1 MKVRHREIGVFLIFY
16 SVSMKSSLLILA
28 LLSVAL
34 ADKWALFVSGNN
46 GYWNYCITST
56 ICRGYTI
63 LHDAGVAEDHMV
75 YLGFNDVFD
84 SSKNPFPGQIFTDAD
99 PEGPGIDY
107 APGCRPHIDYPDKM
121 VSAELF
127 MATLSGDKEEVTKLT
142 GVENPRVIESGP
154 EDTIF
159 VYYMD
164 HGAIGFC
171 EVGKSE
177 LHEDVLMKTIDKMYE
192 NKQYKQLV
200 FYFEACHSG
209 SMFRKLEKGKNVYA
223 MTGSDTE
230 HSAWMN
236 NCPPDDV
243 VDGKHVGACMG
254 AWFDNFWM
262 QEVTDNGADL
272 THNEMFKIVHE
283 KTAAQTDQNVSQFGD
298 IDTIGEMPVREF
310 IGDYKPK
317 KKVSADPKSMVKYE
331 DVPKH
336 LAMWKAIR
344 AEPNTRSDAIAEL
357 ENVVRTEARKE
368 IMVMRT
374 ARAYFKDDKLADAA
388 TKTRPAS
395 YSQECVRDIT
405 TSLMAACG
413 YTLPLRDSHLTVME
427 NICANGYVQL
437 DYTDVC

>member
-1 MKVRHREIGVFLIFY
+1 
-16 SVSMKSSLLILA
+16 MKSLFFFAA
-28 LLSVAL
+28 LLSIAM

-46 GYWNYCITST
+46 GYYNYCITST
-56 ICRGYTI
+56 ICRGYDI

-84 SSKNPFPGQIFTDAD
+84 SPSNPFPGSIFTDQD

-127 MATLSGDKEEVTKLT
+127 MATLSGDKKEVTKLT
-142 GVENPRVIESGP
+142 GIENPKVIESGP

-177 LHEDVLMKTIDKMYE
+177 LYEEVLISTINKMYE

-209 SMFRKLEKGKNVYA
+209 SMFRTLEKGKNVYA

-236 NCPPDDV
+236 NCPPNDV
-243 VDGKHVGACMG
+243 VNGKSMGTCLG

-272 THNEMFKIVHE
+272 THNEMFKIVHD
-283 KTAAQTDQNVSQFGD
+283 KTAEETDQNVSQFGD
-298 IDTIGEMPVREF
+298 IDTIGEMAVKEF
-310 IGDYKPK
+310 IGDYVPK
-317 KKVSADPKSMVKYE
+317 RSVSREAKSWVKYE

-344 AEPNTRSDAIAEL
+344 AEANSNEAMAEL
-357 ENVVRTEARKE
+357 EKIVKEEARKD
-368 IMVMRT
+368 IMVLRA
-374 ARAYFKDDKLADAA
+374 AREYFKDDKTVDQA
-388 TKTRPAS
+388 TKVRPAS
-395 YSQECVRDIT
+395 YNAECVRDIT
-405 TSLMAACG
+405 LSLMSKCG
-413 YTLPLRDSHLTVME
+413 YSLPLRDSHVSVLE
-427 NICANGYVQL
+427 NICANGRV
-437 DYTDVC
+437 DIDFKNVC

>member
-1 MKVRHREIGVFLIFY
+1 
-16 SVSMKSSLLILA
+16 MKSLFFFAA
-28 LLSVAL
+28 LLSIAM
-34 ADKWALFVSGNN
+34 ADKWALVVSGNN
-46 GYWNYCITST
+46 GYYNYCITST
-56 ICRGYTI
+56 ICRGYDI

-84 SSKNPFPGQIFTDAD
+84 SPSNPFPGSIFTDQD

-142 GVENPRVIESGP
+142 GVENPKVIESGP

-177 LHEDVLMKTIDKMYE
+177 LYEEVLISTINKMYE
-192 NKQYKQLV
+192 NKQYMQLV

-209 SMFRKLEKGKNVYA
+209 SMFRTLEKGKNVYA

-236 NCPPDDV
+236 NCPPNDV
-243 VDGKHVGACMG
+243 VNGKSMGTCLG

-272 THNEMFKIVHE
+272 THNEMFKIVHD
-283 KTAAQTDQNVSQFGD
+283 KTAEETDQNVSQFGD
-298 IDTIGEMPVREF
+298 MAFR
-310 IGDYKPK
+310 DYKVADFFGKLPSPSFRSVK
-317 KKVSADPKSMVKYE
+317 KSVESTVAVSE
-331 DVPKH
+331 VPAH
-336 LAMWKAIR
+336 LAKWKAIR
-344 AEPNTRSDAIAEL
+344 ASAAEKKSAL
-357 ENVVRTEARKE
+357 EAYEKILVAEAKKE
-368 IMVMRT
+368 VEVMRLGRMLMNEK
-374 ARAYFKDDKLADAA
+374 AADNAL
-388 TKTRPAS
+388 KTPAES
-395 YSQECVRDIT
+395 YSASCVRDLSIE
-405 TSLMAACG
+405 LVKKCG
-413 YTLPLRDSHLTVME
+413 HTMPFPQSVNNMLR
-427 NICANGYVQL
+427 NICLPGLSVPNVNWN
-437 DYTDVC
+437 DICM

>member
-1 MKVRHREIGVFLIFY
+1 
-16 SVSMKSSLLILA
+16 MKSLFFFAA
-28 LLSVAL
+28 LLSIAM

-46 GYWNYCITST
+46 GYYNYCITST
-56 ICRGYTI
+56 ICRGYDI

-84 SSKNPFPGQIFTDAD
+84 SPSNPFPGSIFTDQD

-127 MATLSGDKEEVTKLT
+127 MATLSGDKKEVTKLT
-142 GVENPRVIESGP
+142 GIENPKVIESGP

-171 EVGKSE
+171 EVGKSDLYE
-177 LHEDVLMKTIDKMYE
+177 EVLISTINKMYE

-209 SMFRKLEKGKNVYA
+209 SMFRTLEKGKNVYA

-236 NCPPDDV
+236 NCPPNDV
-243 VDGKHVGACMG
+243 VNGKSMGTCLG

-272 THNEMFKIVHE
+272 THNEMFKIVHD
-283 KTAAQTDQNVSQFGD
+283 KTAEETDQNVSQFGD
-298 IDTIGEMPVREF
+298 IDTIGEMAVKEF
-310 IGDYKPK
+310 IGDYVPK
-317 KKVSADPKSMVKYE
+317 RSVSREAKSWVKYE

-344 AEPNTRSDAIAEL
+344 AEANSNEAMAEL
-357 ENVVRTEARKE
+357 EKVVKEEARKD
-368 IMVMRT
+368 IMVLRA
-374 ARAYFKDDKLADAA
+374 AREYFKDDKTVDQA
-388 TKTRPAS
+388 TKVRPAS
-395 YSQECVRDIT
+395 YNAECVRDIT
-405 TSLMAACG
+405 LSLMSKCG
-413 YTLPLRDSHLTVME
+413 YSLPLRDSHVSVLE
-427 NICANGYVQL
+427 NICANGRV
-437 DYTDVC
+437 DIDFKNVC

>member
-1 MKVRHREIGVFLIFY
+1 
-16 SVSMKSSLLILA
+16 MKSLFFFAA
-28 LLSVAL
+28 LLSIAM

-46 GYWNYCITST
+46 GYYNYCITST
-56 ICRGYTI
+56 ICRGYDI

-84 SSKNPFPGQIFTDAD
+84 SPSNPFPGSIFTDQD

-142 GVENPRVIESGP
+142 GVENPKVIESGP

-171 EVGKSE
+171 EVGKSDLYE
-177 LHEDVLMKTIDKMYE
+177 EVLISTINKMYE

-209 SMFRKLEKGKNVYA
+209 SMFRTLEKGKNVYA

-236 NCPPDDV
+236 NCPPNDV
-243 VDGKHVGACMG
+243 VNGKSMGTCLG

-272 THNEMFKIVHE
+272 THNEMFKIVHD
-283 KTAAQTDQNVSQFGD
+283 KTAEETDQNVSQFGD
-298 IDTIGEMPVREF
+298 IDTIGEMAVKEF
-310 IGDYKPK
+310 IGDYVPK
-317 KKVSADPKSMVKYE
+317 RSVSREAKSWVKYE

-344 AEPNTRSDAIAEL
+344 AEANSNEAMAEL
-357 ENVVRTEARKE
+357 EKIVKEEARKD
-368 IMVMRT
+368 IMVLRA
-374 ARAYFKDDKLADAA
+374 AREYFKDDKTVDQA
-388 TKTRPAS
+388 TKVRPAS
-395 YSQECVRDIT
+395 YNAECVRDIT
-405 TSLMAACG
+405 LSLMSKCG
-413 YTLPLRDSHLTVME
+413 YSLPLRDSHVSVLE
-427 NICANGYVQL
+427 NICANGRV
-437 DYTDVC
+437 DIDFKNVC

>member
-1 MKVRHREIGVFLIFY
+1 
-16 SVSMKSSLLILA
+16 MKSLFFFIA
-28 LLSVAL
+28 LMSIAM

-46 GYWNYCITST
+46 GYYNYCITST
-56 ICRGYTI
+56 ICRGYDI

-84 SSKNPFPGQIFTDAD
+84 SPYNPFPGSIFTDAD

-142 GVENPRVIESGP
+142 GIENPKVIESGP

-171 EVGKSE
+171 EVGKSDLYE
-177 LHEDVLMKTIDKMYE
+177 EVLISTINKMYE

-209 SMFRKLEKGKNVYA
+209 SMFRTLEKGKNVYA

-236 NCPPDDV
+236 NCPPYDV
-243 VDGKHVGACMG
+243 VNGKSMGTCLG

-272 THNEMFKIVHE
+272 THNEMFKIVHD
-283 KTAAQTDQNVSQFGD
+283 KTAEETDQNVSQFGD
-298 IDTIGEMPVREF
+298 IDTIGEMAVKEF
-310 IGDYKPK
+310 IGDYIPK
-317 KKVSADPKSMVKYE
+317 RTVSREPKSWVKYE
-331 DVPKH
+331 DVPRH

-344 AEPNTRSDAIAEL
+344 AESNSNEAMAEL
-357 ENVVRTEARKE
+357 EKVVKEEARKD
-368 IMVMRT
+368 IMVLRA
-374 ARAYFKDDKLADAA
+374 AREYFKDDKAVDQA
-388 TKTRPAS
+388 TKVRPAS
-395 YSQECVRDIT
+395 YDAQCVRDVT
-405 TSLMAACG
+405 LSLMSKCG
-413 YTLPLRDSHLTVME
+413 YTLPLRDSHVSVLE
-427 NICANGYVQL
+427 NICANGKV
-437 DYTDVC
+437 DINFKNVC

>member
-1 MKVRHREIGVFLIFY
+1 M
-16 SVSMKSSLLILA
+16 
-28 LLSVAL
+28 

-46 GYWNYCITST
+46 GYYNYCITST
-56 ICRGYTI
+56 ICRGYDI

-84 SSKNPFPGQIFTDAD
+84 SPSNPFPGSIFTDQD

-127 MATLSGDKEEVTKLT
+127 MATLSGDKKEVTKLT
-142 GVENPRVIESGP
+142 GIENPKVIESGP

-171 EVGKSE
+171 EVGKSDLYE
-177 LHEDVLMKTIDKMYE
+177 EVLISTINKMYE

-209 SMFRKLEKGKNVYA
+209 SMFRTLEKGKNVYA

-236 NCPPDDV
+236 NCPPNDV
-243 VDGKHVGACMG
+243 VNGKSMGTCLG

-272 THNEMFKIVHE
+272 THNEMFKIVHD
-283 KTAAQTDQNVSQFGD
+283 KTAEETDQNVSQFGD
-298 IDTIGEMPVREF
+298 IDTIGEMAVKEF
-310 IGDYKPK
+310 IGDYVPK
-317 KKVSADPKSMVKYE
+317 RSVSREAKSWVKYE

-344 AEPNTRSDAIAEL
+344 AEANSNEAMAEL
-357 ENVVRTEARKE
+357 EKVVKEEARKD
-368 IMVMRT
+368 IMVLRA
-374 ARAYFKDDKLADAA
+374 AREYFKDDKTVDQA
-388 TKTRPAS
+388 TKVRPAS
-395 YSQECVRDIT
+395 YNAECVRDIT
-405 TSLMAACG
+405 LSLMSKCG
-413 YTLPLRDSHLTVME
+413 YSLPLRDSHVSVLE
-427 NICANGYVQL
+427 NICANGRV
-437 DYTDVC
+437 DIDFKNVC